1 VKSGET
7 LERIVLAYSGG
18 LDTSIAIP
26 WLAETFG
33 AEVVTVTLDLG
44 HGSELVEIRQRSLAL
59 GAVRAH
65 VIDVRE
71 ELIRDYALP
80 ALQAGALYAD
90 RAPMTTALTRPLIAR
105 KLVDVARME
114 GATAVAHGCAA
125 AGDDGLR
132 LDALVSALDP
142 AVRLIVPTRMWEMT
156 HDEAMTFA
164 REHGLPVP
172 ASFDGPYRMDANV
185 WGRSIG
191 CSPAQDSW
199 SEVPEA
205 VYTLTRSPRD
215 CPDQPAYVEIEF
227 DAGRPSRIN
236 SIEMSPLEMIDSL
249 ETIAGLHGVGRIDLM
264 ATRLTGGQSR
274 EIYEAPAAVVLH
286 AAHKELEQLVIPSD
300 LEQVAHALGR
310 TYADLINSGQW
321 FSPTRTAIDAFVAAV
336 QPRVTGSI
344 RLRLFKG
351 DCRVAGRR
359 SPFAQSD
366 GAPPPGAADTRD
378 GRPVAGGI
386 LKTLS

>member
-1 VKSGET
+1 

-26 WLAETFG
+26 WLAETFN
-33 AEVVTVTLDLG
+33 AEVVAVTLDLG
-44 HGSELVEIRQRSLAL
+44 HGSELVEIRQRALAQ
-59 GAVRAH
+59 GAVRSH

-71 ELIRDYALP
+71 EFVRDYALP

-90 RAPMTTALTRPLIAR
+90 QAPMSTALTRPLIAR

-114 GATAVAHGCAA
+114 NATAVAHGCPATS
-125 AGDDGLR
+125 DDGLR

-142 AVRLIVPTRMWEMT
+142 AARVIAPTRIWEMSR
-156 HDEAMTFA
+156 DEAMAFA
-164 REHGLPVP
+164 RDRGIPLP
-172 ASFDGPYRMDANV
+172 ASADGLYKTDANV
-185 WGRSIG
+185 WGRSTV
-191 CSPAQDSW
+191 CSPAHDSW
-199 SEVPEA
+199 AEA
-205 VYTLTRSPRD
+205 PDEIYALTRSPGD
-215 CPDQPAYVEIEF
+215 CPDQAAYVEVEF
-227 DAGRPSRIN
+227 EAGTPLRVN
-236 SIEMSPLEMIDSL
+236 SIEMLPLEMIESL

-310 TYADLINSGQW
+310 TYANLINSGQW
-321 FSPTRTAIDAFVAAV
+321 FSPTRTAIDAFVAAI
-336 QPRVTGSI
+336 QPRVTGAI
-344 RLRLFKG
+344 RLKLFKG

-359 SPFAQSD
+359 SPFAQSAGLPSSPAVD
-366 GAPPPGAADTRD
+366 ARA
-378 GRPVAGGI
+378 GRPAGI
-386 LKTLS
+386 TLQS